1 VLRLLGEG
9 GMGVVYEAEQLEPV
23 RRRVAIK
30 VLKAGLDTQDFIG
43 RFEAERQ
50 ALALMDHAGIARVY
64 DAGETT
70 DGLPYCA
77 MEYVAGV
84 PLTQFCDEQRLSTR
98 ARLELMIEVCG
109 AVHHA
114 HQRGIIHRDLK
125 PSNILTALK
134 DDRGAPKVIDFGIA
148 KAIVGR
154 LADRTFV
161 TELGR
166 PIGTPAYMSPEQW
179 EAGPLDLDTRTDIY
193 SLGVILYEV
202 LSGRLPRDP
211 NQLARAG
218 AGAPELL
225 RDTTPPAPSTRVSS
239 LGQQAAGLAKARRT
253 DPSNLVRELRGD
265 LDWIVLKA
273 LEPDRTRR
281 YETVHGLAL
290 DLGRHLRSEPVQA
303 RSPSAMYRFGRFVR
317 RHRVGSAAAV
327 VGLVLGIGFTTIALV
342 QARRISLERD
352 RATRAAETANA
363 LNGFLQEMLAAPDPI
378 ERLGKEATMLQV
390 VDSAAARLRTEPI
403 ASPAVDA
410 AVKSVIGW
418 TYFKLGVYERAGP
431 LLLDALRTRRALP
444 GVEPNDL
451 AESLLRA
458 GTWYAL
464 MAHPDSAQPL
474 LEQALELAR
483 RSDASSHPVA
493 EALIRSG
500 EFFLAREDTAK
511 ARASMDEAL
520 GVYQRL
526 GDSSGIATVRNH
538 LGLLEYQIGN
548 LPEARRQFGLSL
560 AGRRHRLGDHPLV
573 AEVLSNT
580 GAVLEDQGHFD
591 SAEVLYRE
599 GLAIGDKTLGPDHD
613 QVTAIAQNLALLI
626 GRHGK
631 VGEAEVL
638 FRRALA
644 SDERKLGADHPSVG
658 IDLINLANVSCR
670 WGDAARGEP
679 AARRAVKIFTSKST
693 PSGWEV
699 AQARVILGI
708 CLTRLR
714 RFAEAD
720 TELRGGILGLEGALG
735 SHWRIDSARVRLAE
749 LERLRRR

>member
-720 TELRGGILGLEGALG
+720 TELRGGIQGLEGALG